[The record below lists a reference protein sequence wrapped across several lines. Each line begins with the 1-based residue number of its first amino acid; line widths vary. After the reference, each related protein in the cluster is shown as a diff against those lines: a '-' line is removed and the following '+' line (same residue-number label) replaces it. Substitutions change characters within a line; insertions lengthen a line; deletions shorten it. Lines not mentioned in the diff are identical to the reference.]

1 MKTLDVKVT
10 FPIQGSGRKGNR
22 ELWYH
27 GCLPPFLEINQI
39 FPTCP
44 QSKPNA
50 IRIPTG
56 SCGLEEACAPIVV
69 GDGEEGG
76 DERAERVQVRERRG
90 LGAVERIQQHL
101 APSAARG
108 IHQIGNVPGG
118 DPRRAVDLLEVDL
131 IVQGTRDLLHVNSR
145 RLA

>member
-1 MKTLDVKVT
+1 M
-10 FPIQGSGRKGNR
+10 RKR
-22 ELWYH
+22 ARH
-27 GCLPPFLEINQI
+27 
-39 FPTCP
+39 
-44 QSKPNA
+44 
-50 IRIPTG
+50 
-56 SCGLEEACAPIVV
+56 VV

-90 LGAVERIQQHL
+90 PGAVERIQQHL

-108 IHQIGNVPGG
+108 IHQIRNVPGG

-145 RLA
+145 GYCLGSFIGYSIVASFF